1 MKAAPTHYKHS
12 TFERS
17 EAKPRES
24 ALMLNLTRRRLFV
37 RAVPTE
43 EILLVSHLTA
53 WLDIWKCFRRL
64 SALFSK
70 PVKPDFRQAG
80 SPARDLGSSVVQTS
94 QWQGVQYRL

>member
-1 MKAAPTHYKHS
+1 LKAAPTPYKHS
-12 TFERS
+12 TFERN

-43 EILLVSHLTA
+43 EILLISHLTA
-53 WLDIWKCFRRL
+53 WLDTWKCFRRL

-70 PVKPDFRQAG
+70 PVKP
-80 SPARDLGSSVVQTS
+80 TS
-94 QWQGVQYRL
+94 GRPGAQLAI

>member
-1 MKAAPTHYKHS
+1 M
-12 TFERS
+12 
-17 EAKPRES
+17 
-24 ALMLNLTRRRLFV
+24 

-70 PVKPDFRQAG
+70 PVKP
-80 SPARDLGSSVVQTS
+80 TS
-94 QWQGVQYRL
+94 GRPGAQLAI